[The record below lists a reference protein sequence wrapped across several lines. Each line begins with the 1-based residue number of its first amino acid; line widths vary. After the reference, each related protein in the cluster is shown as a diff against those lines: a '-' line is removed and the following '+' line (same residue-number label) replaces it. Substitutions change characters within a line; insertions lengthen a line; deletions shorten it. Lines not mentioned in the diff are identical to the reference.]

1 MRVQKVLSLLEMTE
15 SAYRAILSQTMTTTW
30 CAMYKVKF
38 LREKISVTWE
48 DLGSYNSELMALN
61 AAKAVVKEYHGVK
74 VEDPDGVCIWSA

>member
-1 MRVQKVLSLLEMTE
+1 
-15 SAYRAILSQTMTTTW
+15 
-30 CAMYKVKF
+30 MYKVKF

-61 AAKAVVKEYHGVK
+61 AAKAVVKEYHGIK